1 MTEFHGSDCQ
11 NEHLKLLDSI
21 AGLQNRSEFHDV
33 TFVCRDG
40 VGVAANRVFLA
51 LRCEFFDRL
60 LFGNLAESQQ
70 EEINFPSASSTSL
83 NLVFEFLHTCNV
95 KSLRADAMAVEA
107 YDLARQYSLPGLQTL
122 IVEFLVRNA
131 RDATVSVGEIIS
143 SALSY
148 RANDVAEQLLPV
160 ASAALEQGKVHLFE
174 GFSVYALM
182 FSLGHESLRAGKPL
196 EMDVFNAVLY
206 WAIEQYTSSELCRS
220 QPNNEEDGQENS
232 AESSNKLSMTSWGRW
247 PLEVI
252 ENLKL
257 VVCDYGREESKDW
270 RRVLEGVRFECIPT
284 YELEDTVEKLG
295 LVPLELLLK
304 AYRAQAQR
312 FASVALKA
320 TLWDSKAKVFV
331 VCGTKIL

>member
-1 MTEFHGSDCQ
+1 MTEFHDSDCQ
-11 NEHLKLLDSI
+11 YEHHKLFKSI
-21 AGLQNRSEFHDV
+21 ASLQNRSEFHDV
-33 TFVCRDG
+33 TFICKDG
-40 VGVAANRVFLA
+40 VRVAANRVFLA

-60 LFGNLAESQQ
+60 LFGKLAESQQ
-70 EEINFPSASSTSL
+70 QQIEFPSASSTSL
-83 NLVFEFLHTCNV
+83 NLVFEFLHTCDV

-107 YDLARQYSLPGLQTL
+107 YDLARQYGLSGLQKL

-131 RDATVSVGEIIS
+131 RDTNVSVGEIIS
-143 SALSY
+143 SALNFS
-148 RANDVAEQLLPV
+148 ADDVAEQLLPV

-174 GFSVYALM
+174 GFSVYALE

-196 EMDVFNAVLY
+196 EMDVFSAVLY
-206 WAIEQYTSSELCRS
+206 WAIEQYTPTRLSRCQMRI
-220 QPNNEEDGQENS
+220 EEDGQEIGPD
-232 AESSNKLSMTSWGRW
+232 SSCELSRMCWGRW

-284 YELEDTVEKLG
+284 FELENTVEKLG
-295 LVPLELLLK
+295 LVPLELLLR
-304 AYRAQAQR
+304 AYRRQAQR

-320 TLWDSKAKVFV
+320 TVWDAKVKV
-331 VCGTKIL
+331 H